1 MTPINISTAAQL
13 SNTALKAKLEL
24 LSFTF
29 CVNADFSKVEQ
40 TTKLIDELEI
50 HVMEG
55 LMRILEAKFGHRPF
69 QNKIYEKVER
79 VFKNQDVYNI
89 NRMMSSL
96 RRTKL
101 VPLDAENEKYTAWM
115 KNRVNYGVK
124 GIIARLEDETQ
135 EVAMMFKEAEMA

>member
-1 MTPINISTAAQL
+1 MTPINISTATQL
-13 SNTALKAKLEL
+13 SNAALKGKLEL
-24 LSFTF
+24 LSYTF

-40 TTKLIDELEI
+40 TTKLIDELEM

-55 LMRILEAKFGHRPF
+55 LMRILEARFGQRPF
-69 QNKIYEKVER
+69 QNKIYEKVEK

-101 VPLDAENEKYTAWM
+101 VPLDAENEKYTTWM

-124 GIIARLEDETQ
+124 GIIARLTDETQ
-135 EVAMMFKEAEMA
+135 EVAMMFKEVEMA

>member
-1 MTPINISTAAQL
+1 MTPINISTATQL
-13 SNTALKAKLEL
+13 SNAALKGKLEL
-24 LSFTF
+24 LSYTF

-40 TTKLIDELEI
+40 TTKLIDELEM

-55 LMRILEAKFGHRPF
+55 LMRILEVKFGHRPF

-89 NRMMSSL
+89 NRMMSSI

-101 VPLDAENEKYTAWM
+101 VPLDAENEKYTKWM

-124 GIIARLEDETQ
+124 SIIARLVYETQ
-135 EVAMMFKEAEMA
+135 DVEMMSEEVEMA